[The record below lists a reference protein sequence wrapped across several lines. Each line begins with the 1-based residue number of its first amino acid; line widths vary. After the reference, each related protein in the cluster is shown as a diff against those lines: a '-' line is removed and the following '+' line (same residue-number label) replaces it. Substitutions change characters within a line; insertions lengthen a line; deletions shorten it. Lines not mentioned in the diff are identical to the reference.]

1 METYFLSYFPPTL
14 DRSSVLFH
22 YPNSTE
28 RASGELSLRKC
39 PPSLPVVPLLVF
51 LLLLL
56 LPRRRLRRVSPAATN
71 SSLSAPLSLSQLSL
85 SPVAHSPARTEE
97 QKEEEEERVR
107 PIRPHTVSS
116 SDAPRRNIQSLV
128 GDRTQQPERKRGG
141 GGTEKPSPGARGRGR
156 LLLCLLSPS
165 LLRES
170 AGVFSVLRR
179 RGCEERRTEEGGGP
193 PSSILLWRERSAI
206 SSQTSSSPF
215 LSSLFHPL
223 VVVGCL
229 LLLQWGSA
237 LLMALLFFWGRS
249 KGTALGLGTDGA
261 RLLRPL
267 STSELREQLLRW
279 SKHAGSRRPKYIP
292 PHTKKQHRRETFV
305 ECTIFAKAAKVDDF
319 PRRTSCFDFLIRQES
334 EQRK

>member
-1 METYFLSYFPPTL
+1 MGTYFLNYFPPTL

-39 PPSLPVVPLLVF
+39 PPSLLLVPLLVF
-51 LLLLL
+51 LLL

-116 SDAPRRNIQSLV
+116 PDARRRNIRSLV

-141 GGTEKPSPGARGRGR
+141 LKNLLRGREGA
-156 LLLCLLSPS
+156 
-165 LLRES
+165 
-170 AGVFSVLRR
+170 AGFFFA
-179 RGCEERRTEEGGGP
+179 CYHP
-193 PSSILLWRERSAI
+193 PSSASPPA
-206 SSQTSSSPF
+206 SSPF
-215 LSSLFHPL
+215 SAAAAARRGGRRRAAVPLLQFFCGEKEVLSLLKLQAPPSSPLFSTH
-223 VVVGCL
+223 L
-229 LLLQWGSA
+229 LLLAAFYYCSGVLPYSW
-237 LLMALLFFWGRS
+237 
-249 KGTALGLGTDGA
+249 
-261 RLLRPL
+261 L
-267 STSELREQLLRW
+267 SYFSGEGLREQRW
-279 SKHAGSRRPKYIP
+279 DLGRTERDCCGHSQLQSLESSSSGGANMQAVDAQNISP
-292 PHTKKQHRRETFV
+292 PTKKQHRRETFV
-305 ECTIFAKAAKVDDF
+305 ECAIFAKAAKVDDF

>member
-39 PPSLPVVPLLVF
+39 PPLPPPGATASLPPPPPPPSSP
-51 LLLLL
+51 
-56 LPRRRLRRVSPAATN
+56 PRFTRRHQLFSLRPPFSFPT
-71 SSLSAPLSLSQLSL
+71 LSLSCCALTR
-85 SPVAHSPARTEE
+85 PNEE

-116 SDAPRRNIQSLV
+116 PDARRRNIRSLV

-141 GGTEKPSPGARGRGR
+141 GGTEKPSPGARGRSR

-261 RLLRPL
+261 RLLRPP

-292 PHTKKQHRRETFV
+292 HTQRSIIDERRSSNARFLQRPQKSTTSQGERVALTF
-305 ECTIFAKAAKVDDF
+305 
-319 PRRTSCFDFLIRQES
+319 
-334 EQRK
+334 